1 MSQSYTN
8 ELIGVI
14 STHPKN
20 HKNQHKFYKS
30 SMDLLGLLL
39 WFQKRSDGCFAST
52 SWLAEKLSVTERA
65 ILKTLKLL
73 EQAGFILRSRE
84 GRRRVIICLVDRLPR
99 PKSKSKSSPI
109 KRQKVHPSNSL
120 YTEQELHNTDTDVDV
135 CIDALKKQG
144 IQPMVALSLV
154 KRYSK
159 ERIRQTINAS
169 GKQSNLKNKPG
180 WIVKAL
186 SADFKFEDVRVE
198 VPPRYKTFVRPKELP
213 DRSGYKQGVQMLRAR
228 IGMLNR

>member
-1 MSQSYTN
+1 MDYSNTN
-8 ELIGVI
+8 ELIGDI
-14 STHPKN
+14 STHQNNPQK
-20 HKNQHKFYKS
+20 QHKFYKS

-39 WFQKRSDGCFAST
+39 FFQKKSDGCFAST
-52 SWLAEKLSVTERA
+52 RWLSTKLSVSERS

-99 PKSKSKSSPI
+99 PKYKSKSSPI

-120 YTEQELHNTDTDVDV
+120 YIEQKLIHNTDVDV

-154 KRYSK
+154 KRYSR

-169 GKQSNLKNKPG
+169 GKQSDVKNKAG

-186 SADFKFEDVRVE
+186 ASEWKFDGGRIEE
-198 VPPRYKTFVRPKELP
+198 PPRYQLFQRPSEP
-213 DRSGYKQGVQMLRAR
+213 VDRSGYAAGIQMIRAR